1 MVSGMIGSVAYNK
14 TTGKEQ
20 VMKKIVVSVAAC
32 VVLAAGI
39 ACAEVSFKGEAA
51 QVDAA
56 NGTIDAQNA
65 VVKNPMQQRIKLSD
79 IAAGQR
85 VDVDGDFTAGGAFV
99 ATTVEL
105 DYGKQSELEAGIDAV
120 DAAGRSY
127 TVGSIVVIAAPGAE
141 IEVNDDAFGAFDPK
155 AIGRKIKAE
164 GSWGGDKQFSATK
177 IEIE

>member
-1 MVSGMIGSVAYNK
+1 
-14 TTGKEQ
+14 
-20 VMKKIVVSVAAC
+20 MKKIVVSVAAC

-56 NGTIDAQNA
+56 NGTLVVGGLTIDAQNA